1 MEALF
6 SQSEQNADSVETQT
20 EAGRTKLALR
30 YRDHAISLNMEG
42 RFAESEA
49 YLREALRIRPDD
61 VDILNEFGVA
71 LWRQGRSAEAEA
83 VYLRAS
89 RLEPR
94 DFRILTNLGLA
105 LYSLGRIEEAGAS
118 FRNALEN
125 RPETFDAVMNL
136 GIVLTDQG
144 GLDEGLTWLKRAHEL
159 RPGSADA
166 LQNIGMNLAC
176 QGRLDEAISYFDR
189 ALELNPE
196 SAEGHRN
203 LAYALLCAGDYER
216 GWREHEWRLKCHG
229 AEGYRVNGSFWNG
242 EDFRGKT
249 LLLHAENGFG
259 DILQF
264 IRYASLVKRR
274 GGQVMLLCPGRLLR
288 LLARC
293 DGVDLAF
300 DGSSYIPNC
309 HIHVPLL
316 SLPAVLGTTIDTVPA
331 DVPYL
336 RADGVLARALA
347 RCTWECA

>member
-6 SQSEQNADSVETQT
+6 SQSEQNAASVETQT
-20 EAGRTKLALR
+20 EAGRTNLAIR
-30 YRDHAISLNMEG
+30 YRDHAIRLNMEG
-42 RFAESEA
+42 CFAESEA

-61 VDILNEFGVA
+61 VDILNELGVA

-125 RPETFDAVMNL
+125 RPDTFDAVMNL

-144 GLDEGLTWLKRAHEL
+144 DFDEALTWLNRAHEL

-166 LQNIGMNLAC
+166 LQNLGMNLAC
-176 QGRLDEAISYFDR
+176 QGRLGEAISYFDR
-189 ALELNPE
+189 ALELKPE

-216 GWREHEWRLKCHG
+216 GWREHEWRLKCQ
-229 AEGYRVNGSFWNG
+229 RS
-242 EDFRGKT
+242 
-249 LLLHAENGFG
+249 
-259 DILQF
+259 
-264 IRYASLVKRR
+264 
-274 GGQVMLLCPGRLLR
+274 GRLSGQRQLLERRRLSRQDAVATRGERLR
-288 LLARC
+288 RHPSVHSLRELGQASRRPG
-293 DGVDLAF
+293 DSA
-300 DGSSYIPNC
+300 
-309 HIHVPLL
+309 VPG
-316 SLPAVLGTTIDTVPA
+316 P
-331 DVPYL
+331 
-336 RADGVLARALA
+336 ALA
-347 RCTWECA
+347 APGSVRRCRSGF